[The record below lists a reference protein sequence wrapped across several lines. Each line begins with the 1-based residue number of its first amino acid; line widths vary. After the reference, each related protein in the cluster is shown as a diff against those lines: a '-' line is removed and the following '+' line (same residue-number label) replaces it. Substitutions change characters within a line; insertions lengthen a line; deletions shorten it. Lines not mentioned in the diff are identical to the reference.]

1 MNEISL
7 DDNLVQSPDGSLIDL
22 GTATKPV
29 LLSEAAAGTRAEK
42 YNYALGA
49 KSPGADQLYQQI
61 VAGQEDDF
69 RQNVAIQEGLA
80 VQETKLNM
88 TQELIRSKNGA
99 PLSQEEFD
107 TIQGLSR
114 DEMKDPNTILE
125 KMYAERV
132 MSDSFNTAENGPI
145 VAARNENADETYR
158 IMDTGEVIIRNTET
172 IKKKMEDL
180 DIKWADTSTM
190 GKTWDFV
197 EGFIPFKS
205 WANLSNEVA
214 GMQGGSFLLG
224 NNIKDQVEYLWTLPP
239 EEFAQKFNDTVNEIA
254 EYNQN
259 DARTFAE
266 AAISYGNTDAA
277 WGNLQSGFDLAD
289 ALGVGKAV
297 TGVARGVRAGAAAA
311 EGVAEGAAKAVGG
324 EASGEVGS
332 AAVKVGTDSQKFG
345 SSPGTYGASIS
356 EQFGLNPSQTGR
368 GQGTYP
374 DVNTTPDPLG
384 KGQTGTSPGTYG
396 AKISEQFDLNS
407 PQTASGSGVYNLSNG
422 SQNIADARAAV
433 QRTVHSLA
441 SRSDV
446 NVAEVLSATGHPN
459 AAPVGAYKSLKTDI
473 APPPG
478 QTGEKLQMQGLLAH
492 MPTYMDPQAIAKGS
506 YRFTREQA
514 DRIVERVRESIDVS
528 KKNIDDN
535 HGLERLSDGA
545 IFQAVQVATEQVKR
559 EFTAISNAIADV
571 SVNAA
576 EHSKANTY
584 SVNFDMKLPNN
595 DLFKTKEQA
604 EYYASRMYKL
614 NDYSIEPQGNG
625 YFLRVTRDID
635 ETHPEVRAKLI
646 DTQNTTPDSFASRFL
661 GALRGATDKVSG
673 RQTEARVKAV
683 FGTQRDLSDWRKII
697 EPISDLQGNPLS
709 KASKDR
715 FLRFVQANSVKLRV
729 DPVTGAPVKG
739 DFYRSLGDFENEWY
753 KSFNRWPEEQEA
765 KAYFAYIAAY
775 DHDYIRRNLDIYK
788 FKARQ
793 NVSKFALDGGDG
805 TAFEGKFVTDTFNR
819 RNLQGSPNIA
829 LWDKKTKSATLIRK
843 ADFKGSVDENGV
855 KDSGYAERFDAMLK
869 DGYQVIQVYNPY
881 DRPLKDSTGI
891 GDIVNYILTKDFK
904 NERLDFEQIP
914 YKPGGHIAY
923 DYREGI
929 KQPKVQQVSARRVYF
944 GDTTVRMTNTP
955 AEAKLLVKGYETA
968 RQLLKNNDIAGFT
981 RFVSKNLPDD
991 PTDLINQFKAGTLDI
1006 DMPFV
1011 HTSDGA
1017 RSVDDMGVK
1026 NSLGFF
1032 EDPSNDFH
1040 NLSKGLATEFTGERS
1055 LGETPSVHNI
1065 GTESNPVFGF
1075 QPTKYI
1081 DPLDTINR
1089 AGAQLARNKYFNDY
1103 RTLSAE
1109 SFVQE
1114 FSDLLTV
1121 SKEIAETNP
1130 IAALMNKE
1138 VLNKN
1143 FADKDRLA
1151 SARAMQTSVLQLL
1164 GNRTPIAE
1172 GVERTKKML
1181 YNSIYKHSE
1190 ASAELLDNHVLSSLS
1205 DPTVFM
1211 RRVAFS
1217 LQMGFWNPVQLLKQ
1231 AQGFTHSVMIAGPIH
1246 GTKGAAAYP
1255 FMRALMMSSGSDAMI
1270 SSLGK
1275 KASTFGW
1282 KADDFAEMF
1291 KGMRQSGMTNIGG
1304 SHSWKDDLLE
1314 PKSFT
1319 GPVGKMLDKS
1329 TVFFNEG
1336 EKLNRMVGYA
1346 SAYSEWRAANK
1357 FAKFDRRAQD
1367 AVLRRSDVMNVNMTK
1382 AGDAA
1387 WQSGALNIPSQ
1398 FYSYQLRLWEQFLGK
1413 QLTRGEKARAIAGY
1427 SALYGIPVGV
1437 GGTLLPIRDWYADLR
1452 KQALAKGL
1460 PDNPIYVD
1468 AMHHGIVGITASLI
1482 AGHETNASQ
1491 AYGPGSL
1498 NFIQDALDGD
1508 HTFMQIALGA
1518 SGDMM
1523 GKMYDSAFPVFA
1535 SLRNIYQN
1543 GSTEDNFKILGSD
1556 VVDVFRNIKSV
1567 NLAHNAWYGM
1577 NAGKMIAKNKVS
1589 VDDVTTTD
1597 VVLSTIFGVSPASMG
1612 DTFLMMKDE
1621 KNIRDAKQLASRQ
1634 SAQYT
1639 QQGLQAVIAGDDEL
1653 ATSYFKRA
1661 AVALDL
1667 AGMDEMEKMRAAE
1680 AAYAGHEDLY
1690 DKANRRYQEN
1700 VVRKNNPTGE

>member
-22 GTATKPV
+22 GTASKPV

-80 VQETKLNM
+80 VQQEKLNM
-88 TQELIRSKNGA
+88 TQELVRSKNGA
-99 PLSQEEFD
+99 PLSQEEFQ

-132 MSDSFNTAENGPI
+132 MSDSFYTAESGPI
-145 VAARNENADETYR
+145 VAAKGDDEAETYK
-158 IMDTGEVIIRNTET
+158 IMDTGEVIIRNTEAV
-172 IKKKMEDL
+172 KRWMEDS

-190 GKTWDFV
+190 GKAWDFV
-197 EGFIPFKS
+197 EGFIPGFS
-205 WANLSNEVA
+205 WYNQTAA
-214 GMQGGSFLLG
+214 IDGMDTGPFLLG
-224 NNIKDQVEYLWTLPP
+224 DNLIAKAQYLWSLPP
-239 EEFAQKFNDTVNEIA
+239 EEFAKKFKETADYISQS
-254 EYNQN
+254 NQN
-259 DARTFAE
+259 DARAFAQ
-266 AAISYGNTDAA
+266 AMISYGNTDAA

-289 ALGVGKAV
+289 AFGVAKVVG
-297 TGVARGVRAGAAAA
+297 GVARGARAGAKAAEAVA
-311 EGVAEGAAKAVGG
+311 EGVART
-324 EASGEVGS
+324 EATQAPGM
-332 AAVKVGTDSQKFG
+332 AT
-345 SSPGTYGASIS
+345 PGTATVNDLAG
-356 EQFGLNPSQTGR
+356 GTG
-368 GQGTYP
+368 
-374 DVNTTPDPLG
+374 VNIREGGPVSAIPN
-384 KGQTGTSPGTYG
+384 
-396 AKISEQFDLNS
+396 KINDL
-407 PQTASGSGVYNLSNG
+407 SGGMGVNIPTVG
-422 SQNIADARAAV
+422 PTQNIADARAAV
-433 QRTVHSLA
+433 QRTVRSLT

-446 NVAEVLSATGHPN
+446 DVAEVLSATGQPN
-459 AAPVGAYKSLKTDI
+459 AAPVGAFKSLKGDI
-473 APPPG
+473 SPPPG
-478 QTGEKLQMQGLLAH
+478 PAGEQLQMKGLLSH

-514 DRIVERVRESIDVS
+514 DRIVERVRESIGVS
-528 KKNIDDN
+528 KKNIEQTD
-535 HGLERLSDGA
+535 GLERLSDGA
-545 IFQAVQVATEQVKR
+545 IWQAVQVATEQVKR

-571 SVNAA
+571 SINPA
-576 EHSKANTY
+576 EFSKANTY
-584 SVNFDMKLPNN
+584 SVNFDLKQTSN

-604 EYYASRMYKL
+604 EFYATKMYKL

-635 ETHPEVRAKLI
+635 ETHPDVRAKLI
-646 DTQNTTPDSFASRFL
+646 DTQNTTPNSFASRFL
-661 GALRGATDKVSG
+661 GALRGATDKVST

-683 FGTQRDLSDWRKII
+683 FGTQKDLSDWRKII
-697 EPISDLQGNPLS
+697 EPISDLQGDPLS
-709 KASKDR
+709 KGSKER
-715 FLRFVQANSVKLRV
+715 FLRFVQANSVKLRT
-729 DPVTGAPVKG
+729 DPVTGTPEKG
-739 DFYRSLGDFENEWY
+739 EFYRSLGDFENEWY
-753 KSFNRWPEEQEA
+753 KSFNRWPEEKEA

-805 TAFEGKFVTDTFNR
+805 TAFEGKFVTDTFDR

-829 LWDKKTKSATLIRK
+829 LWDKKTKSATVIRK
-843 ADFKGSVDENGV
+843 SDFKGRVDENGV

-869 DGYQVIQVYNPY
+869 DGYQVIQIYDPY
-881 DRPLKDSTGI
+881 TRPLKDSTGV
-891 GDIVNYILTKDFK
+891 GDVINYVLTKDFK
-904 NERLDFEQIP
+904 NQRLDFEQIP

-929 KQPKVQQVSARRVYF
+929 KQPKVQQVSARRIYF

-968 RQLLKNNDIAGFT
+968 RQLLKNNDISGFT

-1055 LGETPSVHNI
+1055 LGETPSVHNV

-1130 IAALMNKE
+1130 IAAIMNKD

-1143 FADKDRLA
+1143 FADKEKLA
-1151 SARAMQTSVLQLL
+1151 AAKAMQTSVLQLL
-1164 GNRTPIAE
+1164 GTRTPIAE
-1172 GVERTKKML
+1172 GIEGAKKSL
-1181 YNSIYKHSE
+1181 YNSMYKNSE
-1190 ASAELLDNHVLSSLS
+1190 AAAELLDNHVLSSIS

-1211 RRVAFS
+1211 RRVAFT
-1217 LQMGFWNPVQLLKQ
+1217 LQMGFWNPQQFWKQ
-1231 AQGFTHSVMIAGPIH
+1231 SQGFLHSIAVAGPIH
-1246 GTKGAAAYP
+1246 GGKGAAVYP
-1255 FMRALMMSSGSDAMI
+1255 HMRALLMSNGSDQMI
-1270 SSLGK
+1270 ASLGK
-1275 KASTFGW
+1275 KASVFGW

-1291 KGMRQSGMTNIGG
+1291 KGMRQSGMTHIGG

-1357 FAKFDRRAQD
+1357 LLPFDRRAQD
-1367 AVLRRSDVMNVNMTK
+1367 AVLRRADVMNVNMTK

-1387 WQSGALNIPSQ
+1387 WQSGAANVPSQ

-1413 QLTRGEKARAIAGY
+1413 QLTKGEKARAIGVY
-1427 SALYGIPVGV
+1427 SAMYGVPVGV
-1437 GGTLLPIRDWYADLR
+1437 GGTLLPIRDWYSDIR
-1452 KQALAKGL
+1452 KELLGKGL
-1460 PDNPIYVD
+1460 PDNPMYID
-1468 AMHHGIVGITASLI
+1468 AMHQGMVGIVSSLI
-1482 AGHETNASQ
+1482 AGHDTSASQ
-1491 AYGPGSL
+1491 SYGPGSISFL
-1498 NFIQDALDGD
+1498 QDALDGD
-1508 HTFMQIALGA
+1508 HTFMQIMLGA
-1518 SGDMM
+1518 SGSMM
-1523 GKMYDSAFPVFA
+1523 GKFYDSAFPVFH
-1535 SLRNIYQN
+1535 SLKNIYQN
-1543 GSTEDNFKILGSD
+1543 GASEDNFQILGSD
-1556 VVDVFRNIKSV
+1556 VIDVFRNIKSV
-1567 NLAHNAWYGM
+1567 NVGYNAWYGM
-1577 NAGKMIAKNKVS
+1577 NVGKMISKNKVR

-1597 VVLSTIFGVSPASMG
+1597 VILSTVFGVSPASMS
-1612 DTFLMMKDE
+1612 DTFMMMKDE
-1621 KNIRDAKQLASRQ
+1621 KSIREAKSLASRQ

-1639 QQGLQAVIAGDDEL
+1639 QQGLQAVIDGDDEL
-1653 ATSYFKRA
+1653 ATSFFKRA
-1661 AVALDL
+1661 AIALDM
-1667 AGMDEMEKMRAAE
+1667 AGMDPLEKMKAAE
-1680 AAYAGHEDLY
+1680 QAYKGHEDLY
-1690 DKANRRYQEN
+1690 DKVNRRYQEN